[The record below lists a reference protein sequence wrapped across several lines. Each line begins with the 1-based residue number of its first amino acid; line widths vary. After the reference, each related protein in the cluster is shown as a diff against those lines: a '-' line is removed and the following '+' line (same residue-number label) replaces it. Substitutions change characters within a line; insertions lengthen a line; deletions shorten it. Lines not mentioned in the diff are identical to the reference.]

1 MILPWR
7 RRELWQSSVMNI
19 RVGSVPLIAIAG
31 AFSFAIALFCLVI
44 FLHYPGL
51 GLAHP
56 WDALKYLAIIGGA
69 AIVVWFAASYVRGQ
83 QGMSLARAT
92 AEIPPE

>member
-7 RRELWQSSVMNI
+7 RRQLWESSVMNI
-19 RVGSVPLIAIAG
+19 RVGSVPLITIAG
-31 AFSFAIALFCLVI
+31 VFSFAISLFCLIV

-51 GLAHP
+51 GLTHP
-56 WDALKYLAIIGGA
+56 WDALKYLAILAAA
-69 AIVVWFAASYVRGQ
+69 AIVVYFVASAVRGR
-83 QGMSLARAT
+83 QGSSLAKAT